1 MKRRPKGL
9 IERFYSAVQA
19 DKQTVFQLIRDED
32 GTYYIKRDSL
42 TLIMGQKEETARKGF
57 KSLRSKWAV

>member
-9 IERFYSAVQA
+9 IERFRTTPRA
-19 DKQTVFQLIRDED
+19 DKQSVFQLIRDED

-42 TLIMGQKEETARKGF
+42 TLIMCQEEETARKGF
-57 KSLRSKWAV
+57 QSLREKWAV